1 MWFVGRWVLC
11 GKVVILSPRNRYAD
25 SPGPRWAKVSPKH
38 VQEIKSFCEHIICQM
53 PKELDKKS
61 WAQKSKKCL
70 RMEGA
75 ILIWT
80 EVMVQPSGRLEESD
94 VSVGGLH
101 FGLLFLCLLQLVSN
115 LYTVLYQASIC
126 CKNSQQLTKSAG
138 LCQNEKGEREIA
150 QIQWLAQIWAIRQ
163 GHTAAWCNEAK
174 LQKMNVQPSKATQ
187 NIKY

>member
-1 MWFVGRWVLC
+1 
-11 GKVVILSPRNRYAD
+11 
-25 SPGPRWAKVSPKH
+25 
-38 VQEIKSFCEHIICQM
+38 
-53 PKELDKKS
+53 
-61 WAQKSKKCL
+61 
-70 RMEGA
+70 MEGA

-174 LQKMNVQPSKATQ
+174 LQTINVQPSKAIHAQ
-187 NIKY
+187 VSFQPFSVSWEHLSMFLAAIKLDVTPFLFFFI